1 MFDERQDDYDKEQ
14 RDGWETLLF
23 PDSGLVEDVLMP
35 SSLERLVDLG
45 LSIEAMPLYFP
56 LDGQSKMRNYSSRQS
71 FFVCSYRYLAIAILL
86 HLELLF
92 H

>member
-23 PDSGLVEDVLMP
+23 PDSGLVE
-35 SSLERLVDLG
+35 ERSDAQLIERPVDLG

-56 LDGQSKMRNYSSRQS
+56 LDGQ
-71 FFVCSYRYLAIAILL
+71 
-86 HLELLF
+86 
-92 H
+92 